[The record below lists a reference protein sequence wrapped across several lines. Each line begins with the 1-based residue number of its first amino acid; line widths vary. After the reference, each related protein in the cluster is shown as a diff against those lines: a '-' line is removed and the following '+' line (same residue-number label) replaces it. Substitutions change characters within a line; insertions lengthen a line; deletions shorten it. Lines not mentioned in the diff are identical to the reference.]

1 MKTLLFLFS
10 FILLFFLF
18 LLCLDQDNLLFLN
31 HRSLASVSYAAVDFF
46 RPSAQRLIEEK
57 GAVDALAA
65 ALAHISGASS
75 FEPRSL
81 ITSDTVESY
90 ERIVCGWEKIKM
102 ELLQI
107 LYSDLLSVELSPF
120 HKTLFAVLEIGF
132 RFSPAHQ

>member
-1 MKTLLFLFS
+1 MLFLFP
-10 FILLFFLF
+10 FILLSLIFYI
-18 LLCLDQDNLLFLN
+18 CLDQENVLFLN

-81 ITSDTVESY
+81 ITSDKVEIY
-90 ERIVCGWEKIKM
+90 EKIM
-102 ELLQI
+102 
-107 LYSDLLSVELSPF
+107 
-120 HKTLFAVLEIGF
+120 
-132 RFSPAHQ
+132 